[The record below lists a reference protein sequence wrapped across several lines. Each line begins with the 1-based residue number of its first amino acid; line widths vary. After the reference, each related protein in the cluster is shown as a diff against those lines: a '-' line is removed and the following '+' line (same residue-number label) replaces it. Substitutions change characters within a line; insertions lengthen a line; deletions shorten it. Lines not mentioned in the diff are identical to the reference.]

1 MLSISPHAL
10 DIQGSV
16 ITPDDDGYDVART
29 VFMGGVDRR
38 PALIVRPADAT
49 DVARVVTLARDTGS
63 ELAIRSGGHSPAGH
77 SVSEGGIV
85 LDLRDLR
92 TLEVDAGARSA
103 WAGTGL
109 TAGEY
114 SSAAGLRGLATG
126 FGDAASVGLGGITLA
141 GGVGYLTRKHGLT
154 IDHLLAAE
162 VVTADGAVRHV
173 DEDTHP
179 DLFWAIRGGGGNFGV
194 ATRLR
199 FRLHDVSEFSGGPLV
214 LPASAEVIEGF
225 FAAAEVA
232 PDELSTVFNVM
243 PAPPLPFIAPEH
255 HGKLV
260 VLATVAWAGDPAAGE
275 RALAP
280 FRALAEPLADLVQP
294 AAYASMLQPVPPDYH
309 PVATGRTGLSAS
321 IDGAAIME
329 WLESAPGAAR
339 VVQMRVLGG
348 APARVPAGA
357 TAFAHRDARAIGNIV
372 AMYTDPAEAAELEA
386 PVAALAER
394 LYDMPGAYVG
404 FLADEGEARVRAAY
418 PGATY
423 ERLAAVKAQ
432 YDPDNLFRLNQNVAP

>member
-1 MLSISPHAL
+1 
-10 DIQGSV
+10 
-16 ITPDDDGYDVART
+16 
-29 VFMGGVDRR
+29 
-38 PALIVRPADAT
+38 
-49 DVARVVTLARDTGS
+49 
-63 ELAIRSGGHSPAGH
+63 
-77 SVSEGGIV
+77 
-85 LDLRDLR
+85 
-92 TLEVDAGARSA
+92 
-103 WAGTGL
+103 
-109 TAGEY
+109 
-114 SSAAGLRGLATG
+114 
-126 FGDAASVGLGGITLA
+126 
-141 GGVGYLTRKHGLT
+141 
-154 IDHLLAAE
+154 
-162 VVTADGAVRHV
+162 
-173 DEDTHP
+173 
-179 DLFWAIRGGGGNFGV
+179 
-194 ATRLR
+194 
-199 FRLHDVSEFSGGPLV
+199 
-214 LPASAEVIEGF
+214 
-225 FAAAEVA
+225 
-232 PDELSTVFNVM
+232 
-243 PAPPLPFIAPEH
+243 
-255 HGKLV
+255 
-260 VLATVAWAGDPAAGE
+260 VLATVAWAGDPAAGD

-348 APARVPAGA
+348 APARVPADA

-404 FLADEGEARVRAAY
+404 FLADEGEERVRAAY